1 MQVDS
6 GTERAEGMEEVGPA
20 LRRIRVSQGLSLT
33 GVAELAGITK
43 GFLSLVERGR
53 TRVSVPVLLRICEVL
68 GVSIGSLFSY
78 PSDEVLH
85 GGTPLYMGGND
96 LQEYLLTPSSEPFI
110 QVMRTRMQSGGG
122 SDGAYTL
129 NAETIF
135 VIVLEGRLHLE
146 VDGKVMLL
154 DKGDATTFSARKP
167 HNWSNPLSTDSEVLW
182 VIAPPLPRQ

>member
-1 MQVDS
+1 MDPVTD
-6 GTERAEGMEEVGPA
+6 RAEGMEEVGPA
-20 LRRIRVSQGLSLT
+20 LRRIRVAKGLSLT
-33 GVAELAGITK
+33 SVAEDAGITK
-43 GFLSLVERGR
+43 GFLSLAERGL
-53 TRVSVPVLLRICEVL
+53 TRVSVPVLLRICEAL

-85 GGTPLYMGGND
+85 GGTPLYMGGTD
-96 LQEYLLTPSSEPFI
+96 LQEYLLTPASEPFI
-110 QVMRTRMQSGGG
+110 QVMRTLMQPGGG

-135 VIVLEGRLHLE
+135 VIVLEGQLLLE

-154 DKGDATTFSARKP
+154 DKGDATTFSARKA
-167 HNWSNPLSTDSEVLW
+167 HNWSNPLTTDSEVLW

>member
-1 MQVDS
+1 MDNV
-6 GTERAEGMEEVGPA
+6 TERAQGMEDVGPA
-20 LRRIRVSQGLSLT
+20 LRRIRVAKGLSLT
-33 GVAELAGITK
+33 CVAGEAGITK
-43 GFLSLVERGR
+43 GFLSLAERGR
-53 TRVSVPVLLRICEVL
+53 TRVSVPVLLRICEAL

-96 LQEYLLTPSSEPFI
+96 LQEYLLTPATEPLV
-110 QVMRTRMQSGGG
+110 QVMRTRMRPGGG

-135 VIVLEGRLHLE
+135 VIVLEGQLHLE
-146 VDGKVMLL
+146 VDGKVMVL
-154 DKGDATTFSARKP
+154 DRGDATTFSARKP
-167 HNWSNPLSTDSEVLW
+167 HNWSNPLTTDSEVLW